1 MRLPYKKRI
10 LRRTPVLNKGR
21 RNVVIEEGFK
31 MKRVLVVGLAVVLA
45 AGNAFASGGSSNYS
59 SSTTTGNTSSG
70 STTSTSSSG
79 NSGNSGTSAG
89 QQGGARGGTV
99 SHSSGNRAPVVRAHP
114 TNVAVPNN
122 VPVNANARL
131 HMLDRS
137 ELLARQAAY
146 FNRNRVNPVQSAG
159 QSTDNAGQIGG
170 GVVQPVPP
178 GEGLKGGRHYR
189 DDRDNLQSGSNAPN
203 GSKGT
208 QISNGRPIPA
218 TNTPPRKG
226 RPVLN
231 FNNSDTMSFK
241 DACGRHRDHHDRN
254 WWRNHCTTIILI
266 GGGFYAWDLGYWYPA
281 YGYDNY
287 YSNYAYDGPIYGY
300 DGLPPDQIIA
310 NVQYALQQ
318 LGYFSEAVD
327 GVLGGVTRS
336 AIEDYQVENNLPVTG
351 AIDRPLLV
359 SLGLIY

>member
-1 MRLPYKKRI
+1 VFYKKRI
-10 LRRTPVLNKGR
+10 LRRTSVLNKGR
-21 RNVVIEEGFK
+21 QNVVIEERFK

-45 AGNAFASGGSSNYS
+45 AGNAFAGGGSLNNS
-59 SSTTTGNTSSG
+59 SSTTTGSTSSG
-70 STTSTSSSG
+70 STSSNSSSG
-79 NSGNSGTSAG
+79 SSGNSGTSAG
-89 QQGGARGGTV
+89 QQGGARGGTAN
-99 SHSSGNRAPVVRAHP
+99 HPSGNRAPVARAYP

-122 VPVNANARL
+122 VSANANARL
-131 HMLDRS
+131 HLLDRS

-146 FNRNRVNPVQSAG
+146 FNRNRVNSVQSAG
-159 QSTDNAGQIGG
+159 QSTANTGHIGARAGQAI
-170 GVVQPVPP
+170 PP
-178 GEGLKGGRHYR
+178 GEGLKGGRHHR
-189 DDRDNLQSGSNAPN
+189 DDLDNLQNTSNTPN
-203 GSKGT
+203 GPNGT
-208 QISNGRPIPA
+208 QTSNGRPIPA

-327 GVLGGVTRS
+327 GVLGSVTQA

-359 SLGLIY
+359 SLGFIY

>member
-1 MRLPYKKRI
+1 
-10 LRRTPVLNKGR
+10 
-21 RNVVIEEGFK
+21 

-45 AGNAFASGGSSNYS
+45 AGNAFAGGGSNS
-59 SSTTTGNTSSG
+59 SSTTTGSTSSGNTSSDSG
-70 STTSTSSSG
+70 SGGSG
-79 NSGNSGTSAG
+79 NSGNSAG
-89 QQGGARGGTV
+89 QQGGARGGTA
-99 SHSSGNRAPVVRAHP
+99 SHSSGNRAPAPVARAYP
-114 TNVAVPNN
+114 ANVAVPNT
-122 VPVNANARL
+122 VPVNAANARL
-131 HMLDRS
+131 RMLDRS

-146 FNRNRVNPVQSAG
+146 FNRNRVNPVQNAG
-159 QSTDNAGQIGG
+159 QSTADAGQIAAGQ
-170 GVVQPVPP
+170 VVPP
-178 GEGLKGGRHYR
+178 REGVRRGRHNR
-189 DDRDNLQSGSNAPN
+189 DGRDNPPN
-203 GSKGT
+203 GSDAINGSNGT
-208 QISNGRPIPA
+208 QTATGAAAKNGRPMPA
-218 TNTPPRKG
+218 TNTPPRSK

-241 DACGRHRDHHDRN
+241 DACGRHRDHHDRD

-336 AIEDYQVENNLPVTG
+336 AIEDYQVENDLPVTG

-359 SLGLIY
+359 SLGFIY